1 MTDTT
6 QRTLEGKKVLLV
18 EDDLFFTKLV
28 DKKLSNSKCIFNH
41 VGTGD
46 SAIKFLHDNVPDVV
60 LLDIML
66 PGGLDGFGVLKKMK
80 EDERLKNIPVII
92 LSNLS
97 SPADIERGM
106 SLGAFRYLV
115 KASIT
120 PNDILNHVA
129 SVFGMKI

>member
-1 MTDTT
+1 MTEITHG
-6 QRTLEGKKVLLV
+6 QLAGKKVLLV
-18 EDDLFFTKLV
+18 EDDIFFTKLV
-28 DKKLSNSKCIFNH
+28 DKKLSNSQCVFNH
-41 VGTGD
+41 VGTGEA
-46 SAIKFLHDNVPDVV
+46 AIKFFETDIPDVV

-80 EDERLKNIPVII
+80 EVEKLKKIPVII

-120 PNDILNHVA
+120 PNDILGHLA
-129 SVFGMKI
+129 SVFGIRA

>member
-6 QRTLEGKKVLLV
+6 HEKLAGKKVLLV

-28 DKKLSNSKCIFNH
+28 DKKLSSSQCIFSH
-41 VGTGD
+41 VGTGND
-46 SAIKFLHDNVPDVV
+46 AVTFLKDHVPDVV

-80 EDERLKNIPVII
+80 EDDRLKNVPVII

-120 PNDILNHVA
+120 PNDILSHVA
-129 SVFGMKI
+129 SVFGIRA

>member
-6 QRTLEGKKVLLV
+6 HGKFEGKKVFLV

-28 DKKLSNSKCIFNH
+28 DKKLSNSRCEFSH
-41 VGTGD
+41 AGTGD
-46 SAIKFLHDNVPDVV
+46 EALKFLQNNTPDVV

-66 PGGLDGFGVLKKMK
+66 PGGLDGFAVLKKMK
-80 EDERLKNIPVII
+80 EDDKLKNIPVII

-97 SPADIERGM
+97 SSADVERGM

-120 PNDILNHVA
+120 PNDIVSHLA
-129 SVFGMKI
+129 SVFGVRI

>member
-6 QRTLEGKKVLLV
+6 HGKLEGKKVLLV

-28 DKKLSNSKCIFNH
+28 DKKLSNSKCVFNH

-46 SAIKFLHDNVPDVV
+46 EAVKFLHDNVPDVV

-80 EDERLKNIPVII
+80 EDEKLKNVPVII

-120 PNDILNHVA
+120 PNDIIGHLA
-129 SVFGMKI
+129 SVFGIRV

>member
-1 MTDTT
+1 MTDTIHE
-6 QRTLEGKKVLLV
+6 TLAGKKVLLV

-28 DKKLSNSKCIFNH
+28 DKKLSNSKCVFSH
-41 VGTGD
+41 VGTGAE
-46 SAIKFLHDNVPDVV
+46 AITFLENNIPDVV

-80 EDERLKNIPVII
+80 EDERLKNVPVII

-120 PNDILNHVA
+120 PNDILSHLA
-129 SVFGMKI
+129 SVFGVRV